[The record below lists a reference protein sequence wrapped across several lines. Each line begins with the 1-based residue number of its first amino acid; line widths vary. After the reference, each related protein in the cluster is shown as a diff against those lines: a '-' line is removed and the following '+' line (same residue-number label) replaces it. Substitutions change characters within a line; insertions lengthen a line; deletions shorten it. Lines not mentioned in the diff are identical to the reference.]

1 MPKLRIEINKTA
13 CIDNE
18 NCVKNDPKNFEIKN
32 EKAVMKKGITNDA
45 LSYLEINTSEK
56 EAENII
62 RAANSCPVNA
72 IKVINLETKKE
83 IVSTQVKEES
93 VKEIKA
99 EYDDSKE
106 FILDPAGYFLIRIN
120 KEKQLIEIGFCN
132 ERNKLI
138 LKITGKK
145 PIEIYH
151 TIINKLNLPIRKDHC
166 AYLGR
171 ELQKAYIALQNNLG
185 YVQDDEL
192 KFN

>member
-1 MPKLRIEINKTA
+1 MPKLRIEIDRKA
-13 CIDNE
+13 CVDNE
-18 NCVKNDPKNFEIKN
+18 NCVKNDSKNFEIKN
-32 EKAVMKKGITNDA
+32 EKAVMKKGVTNDS
-45 LSYLEINTSEK
+45 LSYLEINASEK

-83 IVSTQVKEES
+83 IVSNKVSEES
-93 VKEIKA
+93 VKEIQAK
-99 EYDDSKE
+99 YDDSEE
-106 FILDPAGYFLIRIN
+106 FVLDPAGYFLIRIN
-120 KEKQLIEIGFCN
+120 KEKQVIEVGFCN

-145 PIEIYH
+145 PIDVYQ
-151 TIINKLNLPIRKDHC
+151 TIINKEKIPIRKDHC

-171 ELQKAYIALQNNLG
+171 ELQKAYIALQKNLE

-192 KFN
+192 NFN